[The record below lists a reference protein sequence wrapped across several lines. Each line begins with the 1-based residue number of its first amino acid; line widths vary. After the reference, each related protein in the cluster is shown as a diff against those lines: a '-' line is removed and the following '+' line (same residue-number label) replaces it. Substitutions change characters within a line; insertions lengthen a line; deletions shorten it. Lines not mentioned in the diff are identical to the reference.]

1 MSVIAIEPITKPIL
15 VTEEDKHLYELLK
28 ACQRKDRKSQEKLY
42 KQFYGFA
49 MGICLRYTRSRD
61 EAVEVLNDGFLKI
74 MNNLDKYT
82 PGLSFKGWLRRIM
95 INASIDH
102 YRRNEKHYENVDISY
117 AKSNN
122 LSPDVIS
129 FLGEEVIMNAVQG
142 LPPSYRMVFNLYV
155 IEGYKHSE
163 IAQKLN
169 ISEGTSKSNLN
180 IARTKLMKILNLE
193 TDPNAEQNG

>member
-1 MSVIAIEPITKPIL
+1 
-15 VTEEDKHLYELLK
+15 
-28 ACQRKDRKSQEKLY
+28 
-42 KQFYGFA
+42 
-49 MGICLRYTRSRD
+49 
-61 EAVEVLNDGFLKI
+61 
-74 MNNLDKYT
+74 
-82 PGLSFKGWLRRIM
+82 M

-193 TDPNAEQNG
+193 TDTNAEQNG